1 MAKKSIQLSLVDFE
15 PESAAIHFQ
24 TNMGYDI
31 SILSYIDGRAHMY
44 FPINITLDK
53 IAEIVESCF
62 LPGSSFTK
70 KTASMFEEFKEIK
83 FYFNNICI
91 LVDKTNFRAE
101 DILNQYFSKRKN

>member
-62 LPGSSFTK
+62 LPGYLLLKRPLQCLRSLK
-70 KTASMFEEFKEIK
+70 K
-83 FYFNNICI
+83 
-91 LVDKTNFRAE
+91 
-101 DILNQYFSKRKN
+101 LNSTLITFVF